1 MILQE
6 NTVKRTGRDEKGY
19 NEYQLSNAK
28 ISQAGVYYY
37 QIDYQS
43 NTVTKKMIITE

>member
-1 MILQE
+1 IQMKE
-6 NTVKRTGRDEKGY
+6 RVEMKKGY
-19 NEYQLSNAK
+19 NEYQ
-28 ISQAGVYYY
+28 ISKAQINQAGVYYY